1 MMKDQS
7 ASYQEFEFMIHKQSC
22 KLAQSESASRLNQIW
37 NRIVKS
43 MTATNE
49 ITIDSLKDKSD
60 NTYWA
65 IHDPILGRR
74 VFFDSETE

>member
-1 MMKDQS
+1 
-7 ASYQEFEFMIHKQSC
+7 
-22 KLAQSESASRLNQIW
+22 
-37 NRIVKS
+37 

-74 VFFDSETE
+74 VFFDSETEARAWLDRRYYQ